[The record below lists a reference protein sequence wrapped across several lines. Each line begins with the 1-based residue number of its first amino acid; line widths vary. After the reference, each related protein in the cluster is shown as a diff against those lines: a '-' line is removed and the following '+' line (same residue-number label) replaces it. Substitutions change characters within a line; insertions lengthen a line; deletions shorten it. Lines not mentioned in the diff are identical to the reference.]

1 MQTENKCIKQ
11 RHPKSEFQ
19 APHSYLYYRVCLV
32 PVGKSTANFTCKGVS
47 PDFHIAN
54 QSKKANLGF
63 TIVAS
68 HNTEMELRH
77 NMSPMLLL

>member
-11 RHPKSEFQ
+11 SHPKSEFQ
-19 APHSYLYYRVCLV
+19 APPIVIYTIEYAWL
-32 PVGKSTANFTCKGVS
+32 GKSTANFTCKGIS

-68 HNTEMELRH
+68 HNMEMELRH
-77 NMSPMLLL
+77 YMSPMLLL